1 MIEFNFTTDGIA
13 DIDDRE
19 RECNNLARVVETLG
33 EGATEIF
40 INRVTI
46 NAKFHGAS
54 MHAEEDGKKPMEI
67 EMVFTNGTS
76 VHTEMKSS
84 DRITI
89 DRIDNSLFISIYE

>member
-1 MIEFNFTTDGIA
+1 MIEFKFTTDGIA
-13 DIDDRE
+13 SVEDRE
-19 RECNNLARVVETLG
+19 KECNHLAMVIETFG
-33 EGATEIF
+33 KGVTEVF
-40 INRVTI
+40 INQVSI

-76 VHTEMKSS
+76 VNVEMKLS